1 MSDQL
6 SCIPVP
12 PISTIGGHVHFSLTQ
27 EQRMIQ
33 DLARQFADRE
43 IIPVAAKSGLDKSSP
58 LRVHRQALELGLLN
72 LAVPEEFGG
81 AGLGAFEVALV
92 AEQFCRGCLAIGAAL
107 CINALALEPILLA
120 GNESQK
126 GAYFSRLCVGEIAR
140 LSLADPSAGTD
151 VCAVCTVA

>member
-1 MSDQL
+1 
-6 SCIPVP
+6 
-12 PISTIGGHVHFSLTQ
+12 
-27 EQRMIQ
+27 RMIQ
-33 DLARQFADRE
+33 DLARQFTDRE
-43 IIPVAAKSGLDKSSP
+43 IVPIAAKADLDKTFP
-58 LRVHRQALELGLLN
+58 LDVHQKALELGLLN

-81 AGLGAFEVALV
+81 AGLGALEVALV
-92 AEQFCRGCLAIGAAL
+92 AEQLCRGCLGIGAAL

-126 GAYFSRLCVGEIAR
+126 RTYFTRLCVGEIAR